1 MVVLLLRI
9 HQRINLAHGLVD
21 FQSHSNRIRN
31 LRSVLDAHAYQLFH
45 VIEFVDVSLGYFL
58 DLLVFITFVDE
69 LYDAVGFAVFTE
81 DCSDYE
87 VLYLR
92 RGRLV
97 VDLAYKVSLLISRV
111 GPVQAPRGE
120 HDA

>member
-21 FQSHSNRIRN
+21 FQSHANRIRN

-45 VIEFVDVSLGYFL
+45 VIEFGDVSLGYFL
-58 DLLVFITFVDE
+58 YLLVFITFVDE

-81 DCSDYE
+81 DRSDYE

-97 VDLAYKVSLLISRV
+97 VDLANKVSLLISRV
-111 GPVQAPRGE
+111 GPVEAARGE